1 MANDFSGSDFVSVY
15 SLNDAGG
22 GTVDYSDD
30 LSASNDLTPVNT
42 PSFEDTDYQEGDGCL
57 SLNNSSNEYA
67 YCNDAN
73 LGSGFPLKSGGSGDF
88 TFCLW
93 FKGTTDIT
101 SVALL
106 NKGDD
111 SSKMSFL
118 LYLASSSKLYGY
130 WGYNSGN
137 SHEGIE
143 LISTAIVTGRWYHL
157 GITYNDTTKAW
168 YCKLVKYESDGT
180 TVDTVYENNDSVTNN
195 INVEDAP
202 FTVGNWYDR
211 SNSFGGLID
220 EVACAATAV
229 SESDIDAIR
238 AGTYGSAG
246 GTDTNLLDGK
256 LVVKNSTTN
265 LFDGKTNIVI
275 KETDLLDGKCIIV
288 TGGSDTDI
296 LDGKTIIQTTGTA
309 LLDGEVTIDN
319 LESGLLD
326 GKISLVESTVNLLSG
341 KLIIGSN
348 ITELFDGKVVLGNIS
363 TNLLDGKTIVSS
375 AYTDFLDS
383 KITIKDVTTVLLN
396 GKVTIGTIVTLVYD
410 GKVIVKDSSTD
421 LLDGKIILP
430 TPDTDLLDGKA
441 VIKDIITE
449 NLDGN
454 LNISSSTTNILDG
467 KVYILG
473 SGEGLSILDGR
484 LGVKIFIPE
493 SAMIGKL

>member
-1 MANDFSGSDFVSVY
+1 LADVTETFESYTVGEIDGQGDWSEVGASTDDYKVLDTGGVAHGGTKFLFSDGSGSSNSVVLEFT
-15 SLNDAGG
+15 SEDEQVDATFYVRSTNASGNNPRFG
-22 GTVDYSDD
+22 F
-30 LSASNDLTPVNT
+30 SASPYSSSDQGPHIRVYRSDLQN
-42 PSFEDTDYQEGDGCL
+42 YDG
-57 SLNNSSNEYA
+57 SS
-67 YCNDAN
+67 
-73 LGSGFPLKSGGSGDF
+73 
-88 TFCLW
+88 W
-93 FKGTTDIT
+93 QDIT
-101 SVALL
+101 SANVISDDTWYKIRIVVDISANTFELYLDDVKQGTTHDFRNNLSSIAAFHVNCGGSVA
-106 NKGDD
+106 GDD
-111 SSKMSFL
+111 
-118 LYLASSSKLYGY
+118 LYFDDLEITLG
-130 WGYNSGN
+130 
-137 SHEGIE
+137 
-143 LISTAIVTGRWYHL
+143 TA
-157 GITYNDTTKAW
+157 
-168 YCKLVKYESDGT
+168 
-180 TVDTVYENNDSVTNN
+180 
-195 INVEDAP
+195 
-202 FTVGNWYDR
+202 
-211 SNSFGGLID
+211 
-220 EVACAATAV
+220 
-229 SESDIDAIR
+229 
-238 AGTYGSAG
+238 GS
-246 GTDTNLLDGK
+246 TDTNLLDSK

-265 LFDGKTNIVI
+265 LFDGKTNIII

-296 LDGKTIIQTTGTA
+296 LDGKTIIQTIGTV

-363 TNLLDGKTIVSS
+363 TNLLDGKTIISS

-383 KITIKDVTTVLLN
+383 KITIKDITTVLLD

-410 GKVIVKDSSTD
+410 GKVIVKNSSTD

-430 TPDTDLLDGKA
+430 TPDTNLLDGKA
-441 VIKDIITE
+441 IIKDVITE
-449 NLDGN
+449 TIDGN